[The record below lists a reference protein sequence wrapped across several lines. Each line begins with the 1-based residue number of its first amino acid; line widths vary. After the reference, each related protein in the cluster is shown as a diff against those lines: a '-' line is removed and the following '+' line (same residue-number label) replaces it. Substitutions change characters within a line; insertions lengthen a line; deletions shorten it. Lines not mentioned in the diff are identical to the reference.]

1 MTQQTYLSGLLF
13 SQAYKLIRARISDV
27 LEPYGLTPTHWS
39 ILSVVVAAPEG
50 TRLASVSKALDVK
63 APLVTNLSTDL
74 IEEGLINRISHHT
87 DGRAK
92 LLVATNKGKHAAD
105 EIEQKLENEIDQ
117 LLKGLTAT
125 ELKTFHKTLQVIVSN
140 AS

>member
-13 SQAYKLIRARISDV
+13 SQAHKLVRSRVSDV

-39 ILSVVVAAPEG
+39 VLGIVIAAPEG

-74 IEEGLINRISHHT
+74 IEMGFINRISHHT

-92 LLVATNKGKHAAD
+92 LLVATSKGKRTAN
-105 EIEQKLENEIDQ
+105 EIELKLESEINQ
-117 LLKGLTAT
+117 LLHGLTNT
-125 ELKTFHKTLQVIVSN
+125 ELKAFQKVLKTIIAN
-140 AS
+140 AK